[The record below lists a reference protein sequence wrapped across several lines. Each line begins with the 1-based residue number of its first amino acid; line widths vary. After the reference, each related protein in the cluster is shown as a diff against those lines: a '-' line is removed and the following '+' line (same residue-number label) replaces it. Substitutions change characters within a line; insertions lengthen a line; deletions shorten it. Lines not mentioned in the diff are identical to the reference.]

1 MESNESPI
9 LRGLNPAQYD
19 AVVNYDAP
27 SLIIAGAGSG
37 KTRVLTSRIAYMIE
51 RFQSV
56 RAITEQ
62 LALEGYRYFLM
73 EDEGRAVG
81 YCGVQPRDGR
91 LFLSKVYLLHE
102 ARGQGR
108 FRQMLEYL
116 RGLCREVGARTIWLT
131 VNRRNE
137 RAIGAYRR
145 AGFREVRAQVTDI
158 GGGYVM
164 DDYVMEL
171 ETTPQK
177 E

>member
-1 MESNESPI
+1 
-9 LRGLNPAQYD
+9 
-19 AVVNYDAP
+19 
-27 SLIIAGAGSG
+27 
-37 KTRVLTSRIAYMIE
+37 
-51 RFQSV
+51 
-56 RAITEQ
+56 
-62 LALEGYRYFLM
+62 M
-73 EDEGRAVG
+73 EDEGRAVV

-145 AGFREVRAQVTDI
+145 TGFREVRAQVTDI

>member
-1 MESNESPI
+1 VGGFQAVEWAVTEPQRIGKLVLIATSAKASPW
-9 LRGLNPAQYD
+9 
-19 AVVNYDAP
+19 
-27 SLIIAGAGSG
+27 SIAIDETQRMA
-37 KTRVLTSRIAYMIE
+37 IE
-51 RFQSV
+51 ADRTFG
-56 RAITEQ
+56 E
-62 LALEGYRYFLM
+62 
-73 EDEGRAVG
+73 
-81 YCGVQPRDGR
+81 PRDGR

-164 DDYVMEL
+164 DDYIMEL

>member
-1 MESNESPI
+1 MR
-9 LRGLNPAQYD
+9 RGGKD
-19 AVVNYDAP
+19 V
-27 SLIIAGAGSG
+27 SG
-37 KTRVLTSRIAYMIE
+37 RCWNTW
-51 RFQSV
+51 
-56 RAITEQ
+56 
-62 LALEGYRYFLM
+62 
-73 EDEGRAVG
+73 
-81 YCGVQPRDGR
+81 
-91 LFLSKVYLLHE
+91 
-102 ARGQGR
+102 
-108 FRQMLEYL
+108 

-164 DDYVMEL
+164 DDYIMEL

>member
-1 MESNESPI
+1 VGR
-9 LRGLNPAQYD
+9 RGA
-19 AVVNYDAP
+19 
-27 SLIIAGAGSG
+27 
-37 KTRVLTSRIAYMIE
+37 R
-51 RFQSV
+51 
-56 RAITEQ
+56 
-62 LALEGYRYFLM
+62 
-73 EDEGRAVG
+73 
-81 YCGVQPRDGR
+81 PRDGR

-164 DDYVMEL
+164 DDYIMEL

>member
-1 MESNESPI
+1 MTIREIESGSDIMEVNRLAGLIWHEAY
-9 LRGLNPAQYD
+9 RGI
-19 AVVNYDAP
+19 V
-27 SLIIAGAGSG
+27 
-37 KTRVLTSRIAYMIE
+37 SREQIAYMIE
-51 RFQSV
+51 
-56 RAITEQ
+56 
-62 LALEGYRYFLM
+62 
-73 EDEGRAVG
+73 
-81 YCGVQPRDGR
+81 PRDGR

-164 DDYVMEL
+164 DDYIMEL

>member
-1 MESNESPI
+1 MMTIREIESGSDIMEVNKLAGLIWHEAY
-9 LRGLNPAQYD
+9 RGI
-19 AVVNYDAP
+19 V
-27 SLIIAGAGSG
+27 
-37 KTRVLTSRIAYMIE
+37 SREQIAYMIE

>member
-1 MESNESPI
+1 MTIREIESGSDIMEVNRLAGLIWHEAY
-9 LRGLNPAQYD
+9 RGI
-19 AVVNYDAP
+19 V
-27 SLIIAGAGSG
+27 
-37 KTRVLTSRIAYMIE
+37 SREQIAYMIE

-62 LALEGYRYFLM
+62 LALEGYRYYLM

-81 YCGVQPRDGR
+81 YCGVQP
-91 LFLSKVYLLHE
+91 
-102 ARGQGR
+102 
-108 FRQMLEYL
+108 
-116 RGLCREVGARTIWLT
+116 REVGARTIWLT

-164 DDYVMEL
+164 DDYIMEL

>member
-1 MESNESPI
+1 MTIREIESGSDIMEVNRLAGLIWHEAY
-9 LRGLNPAQYD
+9 RGI
-19 AVVNYDAP
+19 V
-27 SLIIAGAGSG
+27 
-37 KTRVLTSRIAYMIE
+37 SREQIAYMIE

-108 FRQMLEYL
+108 FRGKPS
-116 RGLCREVGARTIWLT
+116 RHVPRPGRCWNTCADCAARSAHGRSGSRSTAVTSGRSAPIAGLGSARC
-131 VNRRNE
+131 VRR
-137 RAIGAYRR
+137 
-145 AGFREVRAQVTDI
+145 
-158 GGGYVM
+158 
-164 DDYVMEL
+164 
-171 ETTPQK
+171 
-177 E
+177 

>member
-1 MESNESPI
+1 MTIREIESGSDIMEVNRLAGLIWHEAY
-9 LRGLNPAQYD
+9 RGI
-19 AVVNYDAP
+19 V
-27 SLIIAGAGSG
+27 
-37 KTRVLTSRIAYMIE
+37 SREQIAYMIE

-116 RGLCREVGARTIWLT
+116 RGLCREVGAR
-131 VNRRNE
+131 
-137 RAIGAYRR
+137 

>member
-1 MESNESPI
+1 MTIREIESGSDIMEVNRLAGLIWHEAY
-9 LRGLNPAQYD
+9 RGI
-19 AVVNYDAP
+19 V
-27 SLIIAGAGSG
+27 
-37 KTRVLTSRIAYMIE
+37 SREQIAYMIE

-62 LALEGYRYFLM
+62 LALEGYRYYLM
-73 EDEGRAVG
+73 EDAGRAVG

-91 LFLSKVYLLHE
+91 QFLSKV
-102 ARGQGR
+102 
-108 FRQMLEYL
+108 
-116 RGLCREVGARTIWLT
+116 GLCREVGARTSWLT
-131 VNRRNE
+131 GYRRNE

-145 AGFREVRAQVTDI
+145 TGFREVRAQVTDI

>member
-1 MESNESPI
+1 MMTIREIESGSDIMEVNRLAGLIWHEAY
-9 LRGLNPAQYD
+9 RGI
-19 AVVNYDAP
+19 V
-27 SLIIAGAGSG
+27 
-37 KTRVLTSRIAYMIE
+37 SREQIAYMIE

-73 EDEGRAVG
+73 EDEGRAV
-81 YCGVQPRDGR
+81 
-91 LFLSKVYLLHE
+91 
-102 ARGQGR
+102 
-108 FRQMLEYL
+108 
-116 RGLCREVGARTIWLT
+116 
-131 VNRRNE
+131 
-137 RAIGAYRR
+137 GAYRR

>member
-1 MESNESPI
+1 MI
-9 LRGLNPAQYD
+9 R
-19 AVVNYDAP
+19 
-27 SLIIAGAGSG
+27 AGS
-37 KTRVLTSRIAYMIE
+37 SP
-51 RFQSV
+51 V

-108 FRQMLEYL
+108 FRQMLGIPGADCAA
-116 RGLCREVGARTIWLT
+116 RSGARTIWLT

>member
-1 MESNESPI
+1 MTIREIESGSDIMEVNRLAGLIWHEAY
-9 LRGLNPAQYD
+9 RGI
-19 AVVNYDAP
+19 V
-27 SLIIAGAGSG
+27 
-37 KTRVLTSRIAYMIE
+37 SREQIAYMIE

-62 LALEGYRYFLM
+62 LALEGYRYYLM

-116 RGLCREVGARTIWLT
+116 RLSLIH
-131 VNRRNE
+131 
-137 RAIGAYRR
+137 I
-145 AGFREVRAQVTDI
+145 
-158 GGGYVM
+158 
-164 DDYVMEL
+164 
-171 ETTPQK
+171 
-177 E
+177 

>member
-1 MESNESPI
+1 MTIREIESGSDIMEVNRLAGLIWHEAY
-9 LRGLNPAQYD
+9 RGI
-19 AVVNYDAP
+19 V
-27 SLIIAGAGSG
+27 
-37 KTRVLTSRIAYMIE
+37 SREQIAYMIE

-73 EDEGRAVG
+73 EDEGRA
-81 YCGVQPRDGR
+81 DGR

-164 DDYVMEL
+164 DDYIMEL

>member
-1 MESNESPI
+1 
-9 LRGLNPAQYD
+9 
-19 AVVNYDAP
+19 
-27 SLIIAGAGSG
+27 
-37 KTRVLTSRIAYMIE
+37 
-51 RFQSV
+51 
-56 RAITEQ
+56 
-62 LALEGYRYFLM
+62 M
-73 EDEGRAVG
+73 EDEGRAFG

-164 DDYVMEL
+164 DDYIMEL